1 MITQFTVENFRSIR
15 DSVTLDM
22 QATSE
27 CSHQD
32 SLIRSG
38 LDEKLLPL
46 AVIYGPNGG
55 GKSNVLSAI
64 GALHQKVM
72 SPIAIA
78 LNENSLNLEEWL
90 RLGYRIVP
98 FAFAQDNLDNP
109 TSFRIYFQ
117 TNIAEYQY
125 ELSVHRDIVVY
136 EKLQRVKFETRRIS
150 ELFERKG
157 SSVLLK
163 GEFKSLKVSENLSS
177 TMPLLSYL
185 GLTYREN
192 PVVNNIVEW
201 FLKLQ
206 FCNYGTLLGEIKIAV
221 AKEGAPKKLVLDMMK
236 EMDID
241 IEDFR
246 IEKTPKNFEI
256 YTKHKLADMS
266 TELTLNDESSGT
278 RKLFSLLP
286 LVAQTLTMGG
296 VLIVDELDAKLHP
309 VLLRYLISLFRNSK
323 TSKRHAQLI
332 FTSHDLLTMNAGMF
346 RKDEIWFVAKGEK
359 QNSVLYSLADFDIE
373 DSKGTTY
380 DQEYLMGKYGADPYL
395 RKIIDWDRD
404 NHD

>member
-206 FCNYGTLLGEIKIAV
+206 FCNYGTLLGEIKIGV
-221 AKEGAPKKLVLDMMK
+221 AKIGRASCRERV
-236 EMDID
+236 
-241 IEDFR
+241 
-246 IEKTPKNFEI
+246 
-256 YTKHKLADMS
+256 
-266 TELTLNDESSGT
+266 
-278 RKLFSLLP
+278 
-286 LVAQTLTMGG
+286 
-296 VLIVDELDAKLHP
+296 
-309 VLLRYLISLFRNSK
+309 
-323 TSKRHAQLI
+323 
-332 FTSHDLLTMNAGMF
+332 
-346 RKDEIWFVAKGEK
+346 
-359 QNSVLYSLADFDIE
+359 
-373 DSKGTTY
+373 
-380 DQEYLMGKYGADPYL
+380 
-395 RKIIDWDRD
+395 
-404 NHD
+404 